1 MSRSAVIFDFDGTL
15 TKPCLDFDLI
25 RAEIGVTGPILEA
38 MEDLDLP
45 SRELAERILLRHE
58 WEAARNAELQEG
70 AVEVVAK
77 CRARGHP
84 VAIMTRNG
92 RSTVLHVLE
101 KFGIVVDAIR
111 TREDGAIKP
120 SPEPVFALCRELGA
134 DPKSSWVVGDFLF
147 DILSGQAAGTRT
159 VLMIGDGERPGFAT
173 QADHVIRSLR
183 ELVTLLEER

>member
-45 SRELAERILLRHE
+45 SRERAERILFRHE
-58 WEAARNAELQEG
+58 WEAARNAVLQED
-70 AVEVVAK
+70 AVDVVAG
-77 CRARGHP
+77 CRTLGHP
-84 VAIMTRNG
+84 VAIMTRNA
-92 RSTVLHVLE
+92 RPTVLHVLE
-101 KFGIVVDAIR
+101 KFGIVLDAIR

-120 SPEPVFALCRELGA
+120 SPEPVFSLCHELDA
-134 DPKSSWVVGDFLF
+134 DPKLSWVVGDFLF
-147 DILSGQAAGTRT
+147 DILSGQSAGTRT